1 MKAKSKPRRA
11 PKAKTK
17 VKTKV
22 RAKASI
28 KTKAPTRAQ
37 SRAPKAAAL
46 PVPKPTTKGAGSSRR
61 TDVLRQI
68 LMERRHAVLKEIEGL
83 IGNRMD
89 DEMQRRIDSA
99 PDVGDQA
106 LLDSERGRDIS
117 ILEMR
122 NRVRQQIDEAIARL
136 EEGTY
141 GLCSDCGV
149 EISEKRLK
157 AVPFARRCVACQ
169 EKEELLEK
177 IEQEEEQPA

>member
-1 MKAKSKPRRA
+1 MKAKAKT
-11 PKAKTK
+11 KAKTK
-17 VKTKV
+17 VMPRV
-22 RAKASI
+22 RAKVKAAV
-28 KTKAPTRAQ
+28 KVKAPIKAK
-37 SRAPKAAAL
+37 SRAPKAA
-46 PVPKPTTKGAGSSRR
+46 VPTAPKSTTKWGDSNRR

-68 LMERRHAVLKEIEGL
+68 LMERRNEVMKEIEGL

-136 EEGTY
+136 EEGSY
-141 GLCSDCGV
+141 GLCSDCGI

-177 IEQEEEQPA
+177 IEQEEEQTA